1 MTYKR
6 QLSRR
11 TFLGLSAGLSAPLF
25 IPASVLAA
33 PGPND
38 RVMLGLIGV
47 GRRGQQLIGEVTEDG
62 QIVAIA
68 DVNQHRMEYIVSKQ
82 PKWSAY
88 PDYRKMLE
96 RKDIDGVIIASTDH
110 WHALNA
116 IHACMAGKDVYCEK
130 PISLTIHEGR
140 VMVKAARKYKRVF
153 QTGSQQRSSEANRF
167 GCELVRNRRMGRIM
181 MIHGHNYPSPWKQ
194 KFDAQPIPEGLDWE
208 LWHGPVPVREYNEN
222 IYLPRANPGWVSLHP
237 YSGGEMTSW
246 GPHGLD
252 QIQWAMGMDESGPVE
267 IWPEGEGL
275 ECPIGFRYADGTEG
289 KLDDHASAG
298 GALFVCEN
306 GTILIDR
313 DVCEPKPKK
322 FASPITE
329 SEIHLSVSDNHIQN
343 WFDCI
348 RSRERPVADV
358 EIGHR
363 SATFCHLGNIVR
375 WTGRKLKWNPVKEEF
390 IGDAEA
396 NALRS
401 RPRRA
406 PYDLPKI

>member
-1 MTYKR
+1 MTNTR

-11 TFLGLSAGLSAPLF
+11 TFLGLSAGLSAPFF

-38 RVMLGLIGV
+38 RVLLGSIGV
-47 GRRGQQLIGEVTEDG
+47 GRRGQQLMGDVTKDG
-62 QIVAIA
+62 QIIAIA
-68 DVNQHRMEYIVSKQ
+68 DVNQPRMARLVAKH
-82 PKWSAY
+82 PKWTAY

-96 RKDIDGVIIASTDH
+96 RKDIDGVIIATPDH
-110 WHALNA
+110 WHALNS

-130 PISLTIHEGR
+130 PMTLTIHEGR
-140 VMVKAARKYKRVF
+140 VMVQAARKYKRVF
-153 QTGSQQRSSEANRF
+153 QTGSQQRSMKANRF
-167 GCELVRNRRMGRIM
+167 GCELVRNRRLGKIT
-181 MIHGHNYPSPWKQ
+181 MIHGHNYPSPWRQ
-194 KFDAQPIPEGLDWE
+194 KFDDQSIPEGLDWDM
-208 LWHGPVPVREYNEN
+208 WHGPTQVREYNKD
-222 IYLPRANPGWVSLHP
+222 IYTPRANPGWISLHP
-237 YSGGEMTSW
+237 YSGGEMTGW
-246 GPHGLD
+246 GAHGLD

-275 ECPIGFRYADGTEG
+275 KCPIGFRYADGTPG
-289 KLDDHASAG
+289 RLDSKGPMG
-298 GALFVCEN
+298 GAIFEGEK

-313 DVCEPKPKK
+313 AKCEANPKSIAK
-322 FASPITE
+322 PISE
-329 SEIHLSVSDNHIQN
+329 DEIHLYVSANHMQN

-348 RSRERPVADV
+348 RSRERPIADV

-363 SATFCHLGNIVR
+363 STTFCHLGNIVR